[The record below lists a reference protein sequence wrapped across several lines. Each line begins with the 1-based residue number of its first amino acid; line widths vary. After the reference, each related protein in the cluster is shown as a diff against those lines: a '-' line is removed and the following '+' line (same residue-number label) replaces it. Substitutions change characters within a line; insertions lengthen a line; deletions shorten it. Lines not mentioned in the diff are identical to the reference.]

1 MELTDL
7 HVGKQ
12 LNVNYSIQGLTP
24 NPPLA
29 FGFGPTAVPGTGFFN
44 GAVMVGNP
52 LNFPIPNIPNAA
64 LAVGR
69 AEPVSNPLASLTPTL
84 FKVTNLASHLPPQ
97 PLDVMLGDPGKG
109 IVGITVNSLIIN
121 IINKTAVNVISPL
134 VTITAPLKKV
144 TGVQVDTGATAE
156 VGAQAQAGVEA
167 RASAKVTMGPQVIN
181 GFLIVDKSVTALKFF
196 GDISACIG
204 KKDFDIKHP
213 TKEGHRLR
221 YVSLEGP
228 TADVYVR
235 GKLEDSNVIEL
246 PDYWRGLVD
255 SETITVNLTPIGC
268 FQELFVE
275 KIEWGSKI
283 IVKNNAGGPIKC
295 HYIVHGER
303 GDCEKNIAEYEGLTI
318 NDYPG
323 DNSQYSHGQTIVM
336 KEN

>member
-1 MELTDL
+1 MEVTDV

-12 LNVNYSIQGLTP
+12 LVCSFSPVGVSI

-29 FGFGPTAVPGTGFFN
+29 YGFGPTAVPGTGHFN
-44 GAVMVGNP
+44 GGVLIGDP
-52 LNFPIPNIPNAA
+52 LNFPIPNIPSAT
-64 LAVGR
+64 LMVGR
-69 AEPVSNPLASLTPTL
+69 ANAIQNPLAAVSPSL
-84 FKVTNLASHLPPQ
+84 FKVSNLASPVPPT
-97 PLDVMLGDPGKG
+97 PIDVMLGDPGKG
-109 IVGITVNSLIIN
+109 IVGITINSLMINVINKSVIN
-121 IINKTAVNVISPL
+121 IATPLLNV
-134 VTITAPLKKV
+134 VALKNHA
-144 TGVQVDTGATAE
+144 GVQVDAGAVVEA
-156 VGAQAQAGVEA
+156 GAQAEAGAEA
-167 RASAKVTMGPQVIN
+167 RAGAKVTMGPQIIN
-181 GFLIVDKSVTALKFF
+181 GFLIVDKTVTATKYF

-204 KKDFDIKHP
+204 KKDFDINHP

-235 GKLEDSNVIEL
+235 GKLENSSVIEL

-268 FQELFVE
+268 HQELFVE
-275 KIEWGSKI
+275 SIQWGSRI

-295 HYIVHGER
+295 HYTIYGER

-336 KEN
+336 RED

>member
-1 MELTDL
+1 MEVTDV

-12 LNVNYSIQGLTP
+12 LQCNYTP
-24 NPPLA
+24 GGIGAVPPLCY
-29 FGFGPTAVPGTGFFN
+29 GFGPTAVPGTGFFN
-44 GAVMVGNP
+44 GGVLVGSP
-52 LNFPIPNIPNAA
+52 LNFPIPNVPSAT
-64 LAVGR
+64 LMVGR
-69 AEPVSNPLASLTPTL
+69 ALPVSNPLASAAPSI
-84 FKVTNLASHLPPQ
+84 FKVSNLASLIPPT
-97 PLDVMLGDPGKG
+97 PIDVMIGDPGKG
-109 IVGITVNSLIIN
+109 IVGVTVNSLMIN
-121 IINKTAVNVISPL
+121 IINKSVINVISPIVN
-134 VTITAPLKKV
+134 VTGLKNH
-144 TGVQVDTGATAE
+144 TGVQVDTGAE
-156 VGAQAQAGVEA
+156 VKVGAQAQAGAEV
-167 RASAKVTMGPQVIN
+167 RASAKVIAGPQIIN
-181 GFLIVDKSVTALKFF
+181 GFLIVDKSVSATKFF

-303 GDCEKNIAEYEGLTI
+303 GDCEKNIAEYEGLSI